1 MSEAGQAIAA
11 VAEDVSPKPRFRA
24 WWFGLL
30 TVAVAVLY
38 YDTLARLVRNWWED
52 PNFSHG
58 FLVPAFA
65 VFVAWQH
72 RSELVKIP
80 HRPKSW
86 GLAVIIGSA
95 LMLIV
100 GTLGAELFLARCS
113 FIVLLAGMTVYF
125 AGFAQFRAL
134 LFPWAC
140 LFSAV
145 PLPAIILNE
154 ITFPL
159 QLVAAQL
166 AAQMLSLFGV
176 PVLREGNILQIPS
189 MSMEMADACS
199 GIRSLVSLVLLA
211 VVFGYVV
218 HAKRSWRVLLAVLAV
233 PIAIFANGIR
243 ITTTGIVAQYWSPD
257 RAEGFFHEFSGVF
270 VFAVSLVAFFFV
282 YRALRALSRPA
293 AGSDAQS

>member
-1 MSEAGQAIAA
+1 MSEAGQAVAA
-11 VAEDVSPKPRFRA
+11 VAVPKSRFRTLGV
-24 WWFGLL
+24 GLL
-30 TVAVAVLY
+30 TAAVAVLY

-58 FLVPAFA
+58 FLVP
-65 VFVAWQH
+65 VFVLFVIWQ
-72 RSELVKIP
+72 RRNQLVKLP
-80 HRPKSW
+80 GRPSVW
-86 GLAVIIGSA
+86 GFLLIVGSA

-113 FIVLLAGMTVYF
+113 FIVLLAGLIIYLVG
-125 AGFAQFRAL
+125 AAHFRVL

-140 LFSAV
+140 LFMAV
-145 PLPAIILNE
+145 PPPAVILNE

-159 QLVAAQL
+159 QLMAAQL
-166 AAQMLSLFGV
+166 AAQMLRLFRV
-176 PVLREGNILQIPS
+176 PVLREGNIIQIPS

-218 HAKRSWRVLLAVLAV
+218 HARRSWRVVLTLLAV
-233 PIAIFANGIR
+233 PIAILANGIR
-243 ITTTGIVAQYWSPD
+243 ITTTGIVAQYWNPE
-257 RAEGFFHEFSGVF
+257 RAEGFFHEFSGLF

-282 YRALRALSRPA
+282 DRALRVLSRLRIP
-293 AGSDAQS
+293 GMQGHE